1 MSAAEAM
8 RRTRLPP
15 GIRWMGGSI
24 IDKDENGMIVAH
36 GILTNDPRGRE
47 RRVFA
52 EVACASPEEID
63 NAIAYALAHI
73 EAEAHQ

>member
-1 MSAAEAM
+1 M
-8 RRTRLPP
+8 RRARLPS

-52 EVACASPEEID
+52 PVACASPDEVE
-63 NAIAYALAHI
+63 NAIAFALAEI
-73 EAEAHQ
+73 EAEAYQ

>member
-24 IDKDENGMIVAH
+24 IDTQQDGLTISH

-47 RRVFA
+47 MRVFA
-52 EVACASPEEID
+52 EVSVTSPDEID